1 MGSGRLCRR
10 SRPGPSFSCARLAS
24 TKSESR
30 RRRDEP
36 AWVAPRAADG
46 GVTPCFTGCVLER
59 ITKRILG
66 GSDGNEQL
74 TAIVATLLLLLLAVE
89 GATLLNMRSLLTV
102 HAFVG
107 VLLIPVVAV
116 KLGSTGWRMLRYY
129 LGADE
134 YVRRGPPHLLLRA
147 IVAPVIVAST
157 IVLFGSGV
165 GSARARAAR
174 RSARRPAQ
182 GELPRLVRGDD
193 GPRADQGVQVADARS
208 GCPHPASHSASAP
221 SVRRSSRGSRSPPS
235 RCRRSTIYR
244 TASPRTSASIRT
256 RSRNPAKP
264 NLPNPR
270 LTF

>member
-1 MGSGRLCRR
+1 MFDR
-10 SRPGPSFSCARLAS
+10 
-24 TKSESR
+24 T
-30 RRRDEP
+30 
-36 AWVAPRAADG
+36 
-46 GVTPCFTGCVLER
+46 
-59 ITKRILG
+59 TKRILG

-147 IVAPVIVAST
+147 IVAPVLVAST

-165 GSARARAAR
+165 GLLGQREGALVGLHKASFLVWFGATTVHVLTRVFR
-174 RSARRPAQ
+174 
-182 GELPRLVRGDD
+182 LPRAIRLPSPGLALRLCTVGASLVTGLALATVSLPAVDHLQD
-193 GPRADQGVQVADARS
+193 SVSAHIGVDA
-208 GCPHPASHSASAP
+208 H
-221 SVRRSSRGSRSPPS
+221 
-235 RCRRSTIYR
+235 
-244 TASPRTSASIRT
+244 
-256 RSRNPAKP
+256 
-264 NLPNPR
+264 
-270 LTF
+270 